1 MSRSRQSTT
10 STPTRIVQGE
20 GEDDEP
26 PGGRPFVVSGDERLS
41 VSVVAADFEAGTR
54 LARHRHRRAQLVYAI
69 EGVMTVEAGRG
80 LWVVPPL
87 RALWVPAGLVHSIRM
102 TGRVRMRTAYFDR
115 SLLSSVELPARPV
128 VVSVSALLREVLV
141 RLVDGQTQGEERR
154 ARLLAV
160 LLDELVEAP
169 ASPLEIPMPAD
180 PRLRR
185 IAEALLADPA
195 DARDLAAWASVAG
208 VAERTLARLFPAE
221 TGLTLVRW
229 RQQVRLLRA
238 LERLA
243 LGEAVTSVALDLGYA
258 GTSTFVKLF
267 RESLG
272 VTPGKYF
279 AP

>member
-1 MSRSRQSTT
+1 MPDVADRQ
-10 STPTRIVQGE
+10 PVEWDAALRE
-20 GEDDEP
+20 GPFIEP
-26 PGGRPFVVSGDERLS
+26 GDAHPGVL
-41 VSVVAADFEAGTR
+41 VVAADFEAGTR

-102 TGRVRMRTAYFDR
+102 TGRVRMRTAYLDG
-115 SLLSSVELPARPV
+115 SVLSSIDLPGKPV
-128 VVSVSALLREVLV
+128 VFSVSALLREVLV
-141 RLVDGQTQGEERR
+141 KLVDGVAQDENRR

-160 LLDELVEAP
+160 LLDELVESP
-169 ASPLEIPMPAD
+169 TSPLEIPMPAD

-185 IAEALLADPA
+185 IAEALLANPA
-195 DARDLAAWASVAG
+195 DPRDCAEWARVAG

-243 LGEAVTSVALDLGYA
+243 LGEAVTTVALELGYA
-258 GTSTFVKLF
+258 GASSFVKLF

-279 AP
+279 AT